1 MERRLDHQ
9 IECFYA
15 QTPSDL
21 PPRERLY
28 FRLALPAIL
37 NKPLL
42 FKQNW
47 FRNVTAAKQCATRR
61 RANAALVETNSREQ
75 SAILHW
81 MLTNQ
86 PS

>member
-9 IECFYA
+9 IERFYA
-15 QTPSDL
+15 QTHSDL
-21 PPRERLY
+21 PHWERLH

-37 NKPLL
+37 NKPLS

-47 FRNVTAAKQCATRR
+47 FCNVTAAKQCSARR
-61 RANAALVETNSREQ
+61 RASIALVETNSREQ

-81 MLTNQ
+81 MLTNR

>member
-1 MERRLDHQ
+1 MERRLNHQ
-9 IECFYA
+9 IERFCA
-15 QTPSDL
+15 QTHSDL
-21 PPRERLY
+21 PPRERLH
-28 FRLALPAIL
+28 FHLALPTIP
-37 NKPLL
+37 NKPLS

-47 FRNVTAAKQCATRR
+47 FRNVTAAKQRTVRR

-81 MLTNQ
+81 MLTNR

>member
-1 MERRLDHQ
+1 MARRLDHQ
-9 IECFYA
+9 IEPFYA
-15 QTPSDL
+15 QTHSDL
-21 PPRERLY
+21 PPRERLH

-37 NKPLL
+37 NKPLS

-47 FRNVTAAKQCATRR
+47 FRNVTAAKQRAARR

-81 MLTNQ
+81 MLTNR